1 MTESTTNSSGSADW
15 RLWYEALRTRID
27 AAISDRLKVL
37 QSEIG
42 SHSRLGQAVQYSLTL
57 PGKRFRPILTL
68 ECCRICGGHE
78 ELAMPAAIAV
88 ECIHTFSLIHDD
100 LPALD
105 NDELRRGQPCSH
117 KAFGEGQALLA
128 GDWLAAYALRLPIM
142 EYPTELAAAL
152 SRTLAQAELD
162 MIAGQAADVDGEN
175 RATDPELVEYIH
187 RHKTARLI
195 EAACR
200 MGGLCAKA
208 SEEQLTA
215 LERFGRHLGLAFQIT
230 DDLLDVTGSCNAV
243 GKHVGKD
250 IAAAKQTYPATF
262 GVEQSRVRARRETA
276 AALEALE
283 PFGPHAEHLG
293 ALAEYV
299 VVRDR

>member
-1 MTESTTNSSGSADW
+1 
-15 RLWYEALRTRID
+15 
-27 AAISDRLKVL
+27 
-37 QSEIG
+37 
-42 SHSRLGQAVQYSLTL
+42 
-57 PGKRFRPILTL
+57 
-68 ECCRICGGHE
+68 
-78 ELAMPAAIAV
+78 MPAAIAV

-105 NDELRRGQPCSH
+105 NDELRRGQPCNH
-117 KAFGEGQALLA
+117 KIFGDGQALLA
-128 GDWLAAYALRLPIM
+128 GDWLAAYALVLPIM
-142 EYPTELAAAL
+142 EYHSELAMVL

-175 RATDPELVEYIH
+175 RAADMELVEYIH

-208 SEEQLTA
+208 SEEQLAA

-230 DDLLDVTGSCNAV
+230 DDLLDVTGSSNAM

-250 IAAAKQTYPATF
+250 ATVAKQTYPAAS
-262 GVEQSRVRARRETA
+262 GIEQSRVRARQETA
-276 AALEALE
+276 AALKALE
-283 PFGPHAEHLG
+283 PLGPHAEHLG

-299 VVRDR
+299 VVRER